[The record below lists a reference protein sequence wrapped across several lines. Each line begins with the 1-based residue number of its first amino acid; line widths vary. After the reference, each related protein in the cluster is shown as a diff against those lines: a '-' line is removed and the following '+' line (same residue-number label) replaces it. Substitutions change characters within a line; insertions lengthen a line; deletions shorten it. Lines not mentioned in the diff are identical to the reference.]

1 MCEAGQRGKKR
12 GWDNA
17 LLRDMRR
24 ATSVY
29 TDLIKSDQV
38 ATLKRSTA
46 QCIGVATS
54 GADGGAGGTGA
65 SMGRQ
70 ILDRLFGL
78 VPTLYKCPPDATQRR
93 IIKGMVGAAFD
104 SLFDD
109 APEIERR
116 RALRAYDIEST
127 NCRFMVI
134 TPRRCGK
141 TIAVS
146 MFAAAYMLSRPNSVT
161 CIFSVSKRASGML
174 MSNVKEMVESAL
186 GTLGGTVAISNAES
200 LRVVVD
206 GTERTLYAYPASLH
220 TLRGVGG
227 DLIIL
232 EEAAFIPP
240 DVIQQIVT
248 PLLEVKGT
256 ALCCIST
263 PMDQSN
269 IYSKMADMRDE
280 SGRLVFEVMRVQMAC
295 AMCAE
300 TLEDPTQCPHV
311 DVLPP
316 AWKDESRRAVS
327 KALYEGNRELL
338 LRETLG
344 IISSAP
350 GQVWP
355 SVKIRGFVTAPR
367 VELRESP
374 RLIFTALDPSG
385 GGGSK
390 QACVSIALMD
400 KNNCDISDAYLEQ
413 NSELRRRFASE
424 AGSASSDCAVVGT
437 SQSVLVV
444 SLRAGSSVSSC
455 FRRRSESCKCKRSP
469 RRAPGRTTRRRP
481 FAVRPGGAAAR
492 SACPGVRSNTRR
504 LSPGRTRTSSGTPR
518 GPVRWTRDSW
528 RTLLRRPCRLR
539 ATPAAGCE
547 PLVRRACRRC
557 RRWVAPPA
565 GSAP

>member
-1 MCEAGQRGKKR
+1 MSEAAACAGGEKR
-12 GWDNA
+12 GLKRCWDNQ
-17 LLRDMRR
+17 LLRDMTR
-24 ATSVY
+24 AASVY
-29 TDLIKSDQV
+29 ADLAQSDHL
-38 ATLKRSTA
+38 ATLKRTA
-46 QCIGVATS
+46 PRCIGVAS
-54 GADGGAGGTGA
+54 NGADASGSKCDTGA
-65 SMGRQ
+65 SAGRKV
-70 ILDRLFGL
+70 LDRLFGL
-78 VPTLYKCPPDATQRR
+78 VPMLYKSPPDATQRR
-93 IIKGMVGAAFD
+93 IIRGMVGATFD

-116 RALRAYDIEST
+116 RALRAYDIDST

-141 TIAVS
+141 TVAVS
-146 MFAAAYMLSRPNSVT
+146 MFAAAYMLSRPSSVT

-174 MSNVKEMVESAL
+174 MGNVKEMVEAAL
-186 GTLGGTVAISNAES
+186 PGVGGTIAVSNAES

-206 GTERTLYAYPASLH
+206 GTERTLNAYPASLH

-280 SGRLVFEVMRVQMAC
+280 SGQRVFEVMRVQMAC
-295 AMCAE
+295 AICAE

-327 KALYEGNRELL
+327 KALYGGNRELL

-355 SVKIRGFVTAPR
+355 SVKIRGFVNAPR
-367 VELRESP
+367 VELREPP

-385 GGGSK
+385 GGSSK
-390 QACVSIALMD
+390 QACITIALMD
-400 KNNCDISDAYLEQ
+400 KKNTDFPDECMER
-413 NSELRRRFASE
+413 NSELNRKFSGAQGEHEWGR
-424 AGSASSDCAVVGT
+424 GSDPST
-437 SQSVLVV
+437 QSVLVV
-444 SLRAGSSVSSC
+444 TP
-455 FRRRSESCKCKRSP
+455 SP
-469 RRAPGRTTRRRP
+469 
-481 FAVRPGGAAAR
+481 
-492 SACPGVRSNTRR
+492 
-504 LSPGRTRTSSGTPR
+504 
-518 GPVRWTRDSW
+518 
-528 RTLLRRPCRLR
+528 
-539 ATPAAGCE
+539 
-547 PLVRRACRRC
+547 
-557 RRWVAPPA
+557 PP
-565 GSAP
+565 